1 VSDTDSFINEVSE
14 EVRRDAL
21 FGYLRRYGWIAIV
34 VVLGLVGGAAYN
46 EYTKAQ
52 TQAVAQSIGDQMMD
66 ALSQDET
73 IDRAT
78 ALAAID
84 AEGPAAAIAALLTA
98 ATQHDSDQLEAAAL
112 TLNGLAVNPDVP
124 EIYRDLAA
132 LKAAMLPS
140 DDVEARLAALE
151 TLAQPGS
158 AFALLARE
166 QIGLIQANAG
176 DADAAIA
183 TMRLISEDAG
193 VTRGLR
199 ERAQTLIVA
208 LGGEVTAP
216 TPAE

>member
-1 VSDTDSFINEVSE
+1 MSDTDSFINEVSE

>member
-1 VSDTDSFINEVSE
+1 MSDTDSFINEVSE

-112 TLNGLAVNPDVP
+112 TLSGLAVNPDVP